1 MTNLIVGIS
10 CLRILAS
17 GSSLPLDL
25 VPRYLGSKGDP
36 LGQKWQN

>member
-1 MTNLIVGIS
+1 MSNLIVGIS

-17 GSSLPLDL
+17 GSSLPSDL
-25 VPRYLGSKGDP
+25 VPRYLGSKGDR